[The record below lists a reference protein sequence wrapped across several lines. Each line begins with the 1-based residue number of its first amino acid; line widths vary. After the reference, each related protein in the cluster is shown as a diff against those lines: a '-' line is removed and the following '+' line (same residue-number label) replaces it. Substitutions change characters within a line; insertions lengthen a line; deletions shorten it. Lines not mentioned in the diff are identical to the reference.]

1 VLTFSSAWNAST
13 FCLSHGLLCFKA
25 VISACGDYWQ
35 CSENKELQDKVTLLE
50 HRLASLSGDKASVNS
65 EHNMSEE
72 YVDELKKKVQSQVI
86 TNILQLNK
94 SWTGLL
100 KITLFWLWSLFLF
113 LVELGVLV
121 QTSHMEIGLLLFYS
135 VKNISKKLI
144 PAGSSNF

>member
-1 VLTFSSAWNAST
+1 
-13 FCLSHGLLCFKA
+13 
-25 VISACGDYWQ
+25 
-35 CSENKELQDKVTLLE
+35 LQDKVTLLE

-86 TNILQLNK
+86 TNILQPNK
-94 SWTGLL
+94 SWMGLL